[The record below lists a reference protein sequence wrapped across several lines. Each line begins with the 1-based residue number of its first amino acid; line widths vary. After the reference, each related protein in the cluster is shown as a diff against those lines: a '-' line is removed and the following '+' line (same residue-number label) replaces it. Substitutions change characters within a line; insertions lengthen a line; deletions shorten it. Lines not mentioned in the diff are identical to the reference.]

1 MAVKRWLL
9 LLHALNSLWRQFRL
23 HMFWSMLMLLL
34 IYFVVTDMILSDC
47 WLQKGC
53 EMLGLSDM
61 AMPDQLYLYM
71 VGGHKRP
78 MVNI

>member
-1 MAVKRWLL
+1 
-9 LLHALNSLWRQFRL
+9 
-23 HMFWSMLMLLL
+23 MLLL
-34 IYFVVTDMILSDC
+34 IYFVVTDIILSDC